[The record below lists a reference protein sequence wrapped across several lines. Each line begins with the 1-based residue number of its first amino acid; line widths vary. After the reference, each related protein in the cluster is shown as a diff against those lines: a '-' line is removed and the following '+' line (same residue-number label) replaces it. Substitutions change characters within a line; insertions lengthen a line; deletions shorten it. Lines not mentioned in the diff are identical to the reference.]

1 MAASTLRKIGLAHF
15 GIAASLAHILR
26 TTRWMMNRVLSRLLK
41 YSPLV
46 APQLTL
52 CHDDRLN
59 PHRPDR
65 RAKQENGFEE
75 AKNAHLKR

>member
-1 MAASTLRKIGLAHF
+1 
-15 GIAASLAHILR
+15 
-26 TTRWMMNRVLSRLLK
+26 MNRDLSRLLK